1 MMFIKLRVMFS
12 MEFMFESYLKWLR
25 EGEETDTVHFE

>member
-1 MMFIKLRVMFS
+1 MKLQMMFS

-25 EGEETDTVHFE
+25 EGEETDTVLFE